1 MIFHF
6 LVFIPE
12 SLAASSLLPNA
23 NTYLPIIV
31 FLKTI
36 IEIIVN
42 IKRIIKP
49 EGKFDRIMYY
59 GDLELI
65 NVRRLD
71 EKISDHY
78 PVISEFEIIEN

>member
-12 SLAASSLLPNA
+12 SLSASSLLPNA

-49 EGKFDRIMYY
+49 EGKFD
-59 GDLELI
+59 
-65 NVRRLD
+65 
-71 EKISDHY
+71 
-78 PVISEFEIIEN
+78 